1 MLNTIWF
8 AIWGLLW
15 AVYFMLDGFDFGAG
29 ILHPF
34 IAKSDVE
41 RRLVINT
48 LGPVWDGNEVW
59 LVTAGG
65 VTFAAFP
72 TTYAYMFSYLYTPLF
87 FILFSLIL
95 RGVSFEF
102 RGKIQSEGW
111 AKFWDFIIFLFSFL
125 PALLFGVAFG
135 NIFEGLPMD
144 AAGYHGTL
152 IKLLNPYGLLTGILF
167 VLLFIEHGALW
178 VAIKS
183 TGTVSDR
190 AKATA
195 SKTWIILLIVAV
207 LFLIYTKFATQL
219 YDNYFSNPVWFIVP
233 LIAVISLLMIK
244 VFMKSSYI
252 KSFYAS
258 CLTIL
263 SVVFTGI
270 VGLYPNLI
278 PSSIDKAYSLTAFNS
293 SSGPYTLKAMLIVVV
308 IFVPIVIAYQIWSY
322 KVFSKPLAEEDLHDK
337 EVETY

>member
-34 IAKSDVE
+34 IAKSDTE

-65 VTFAAFP
+65 ATFAAFP

-87 FILFSLIL
+87 FILISLIF

-144 AAGYHGTL
+144 ASGYHGTL
-152 IKLLNPYGLLTGILF
+152 IKLLNPYGLLTGIFF

-190 AKATA
+190 AKAVA
-195 SKTWIILLIVAV
+195 SKTWVILLIVAV
-207 LFLIYTKFATQL
+207 LFLVYTKFATLL
-219 YDNYFSNPVWFIVP
+219 YDNYLANPVWFIVP

-293 SSGPYTLKAMLIVVV
+293 SSGPYTLKIMLIVVA

-322 KVFSKPLAEEDLHDK
+322 KVFSKPLSEEDLHDK

>member
-8 AIWGLLW
+8 ALWGLLW

-34 IAKSDVE
+34 VAKNDVE

-102 RGKIQSEGW
+102 RGKIKSESW
-111 AKFWDFIIFLFSFL
+111 AKLWDFVIFLFSFL

-135 NIFEGLPMD
+135 NIFKGLPMD

-152 IKLLNPYGLLTGILF
+152 ISLLNPYGLLTGILF
-167 VLLFIEHGALW
+167 VLLFVEHGALW
-178 VAIKS
+178 LAIKS
-183 TGTVSDR
+183 TGNVSER
-190 AKATA
+190 SKSVA
-195 SKTWIILLIVAV
+195 SKIWILLLIVAV
-207 LFLIYTKFATQL
+207 AFLIYTKFATYL
-219 YDNYFSNPVWFIVP
+219 YNNYLANPIWFIVP
-233 LIAVISLLMIK
+233 IIAVASLFMIK
-244 VFMKSSYI
+244 VFMKISYI

-278 PSSIDKAYSLTAFNS
+278 PSSIDKSYSLTAFNS
-293 SSGPYTLKAMLIVVV
+293 SSGPYTLKVMLIVVV
-308 IFVPIVIAYQIWSY
+308 IFVPIVIAYQIWTY
-322 KVFSKPLAEEDLHDK
+322 KVFSKPLDEDDMHDK